1 MLLSVLSLSV
11 GLRFEVAAD
20 AGRQLNQQ
28 LQPASD
34 AADRFVQDLARMDR
48 AVRAFVASAN
58 PADEAAFLAAAEQSR
73 TSLNRVRELLADQP
87 EALTGKIASAGQ
99 DRDDWLAEVALPAIA
114 SARAGRTES
123 AVKLLL
129 SSTAAASFST
139 AEQSATDLENSIGEE
154 KTREVTSLS
163 HLIGKLVLALV
174 GSVVLLLAGLI
185 LSLALVRLW
194 VLRPLSDLQRQLRGV
209 AGEQEHETPIK
220 ASGPP
225 ELRAVG
231 HDAEHMRRELVSQID
246 EARAAREGLAQEGPV
261 VTAIR
266 AQLAGPTRV
275 VSSTAEVYGELH
287 PAAGVLAG
295 DWWDTCQLDSHR
307 IAIAVADISG
317 HGPAAG
323 IAGLRLKT
331 ALMTSLRQGTMASVD
346 FASLA
351 AMVGEDHARCAT
363 CAVIVLDR
371 SDRRI
376 TWVNAGHLPPLVVGP
391 GRSETLTATGP
402 LLSALGGRWDW
413 QSRPFGFD
421 DLVLLGTDGLTE
433 SHDRDGSELDEAGLK
448 KLAIRLVAT
457 GPTHPD
463 ELVPALITAVRH
475 RSADWRRDDATLVAA
490 RLQPNGTR
498 SQRR

>member
-1 MLLSVLSLSV
+1 
-11 GLRFEVAAD
+11 
-20 AGRQLNQQ
+20 
-28 LQPASD
+28 
-34 AADRFVQDLARMDR
+34 
-48 AVRAFVASAN
+48 
-58 PADEAAFLAAAEQSR
+58 AAFSTAAEQSR
-73 TSLNRVRELLADQP
+73 NNLDRVRELLADQP
-87 EALTGKIASAGQ
+87 DALVAKIASAGQ
-99 DRDDWLAEVALPAIA
+99 ARDRWLTDVAFPSVADT
-114 SARAGRTES
+114 RAGRTES
-123 AVKLLL
+123 AVELLL
-129 SSTAAASFST
+129 SPIAAASFSS

-154 KTREVTSLS
+154 KTSEFTLLS
-163 HLIGKLVLALV
+163 QLIGQLVLALV

-194 VLRPLSDLQRQLRGV
+194 VLRPLTGLQRQLRAV
-209 AGEQEHETPIK
+209 AGEREHETPIS

-231 HDAEHMRRELVSQID
+231 HDAEHMRRELVSQLD

-266 AQLAGPTRV
+266 AQLAGPAQV
-275 VSSTAEVYGELH
+275 ASSTAEVYGELH

-307 IAIAVADISG
+307 TAIAVADVSG

-331 ALMTSLRQGTMASVD
+331 ALMTSLRQGAMAGVD

-351 AMVGEDHARCAT
+351 AMVGEDRARCAT
-363 CAVIVLDR
+363 CAVVVLDR
-371 SDRRI
+371 ADRRI
-376 TWVNAGHLPPLVVGP
+376 TWANAGHLPPLVVGP
-391 GRSETLTATGP
+391 SRSEPLRATGP
-402 LLSALGGRWDW
+402 LLSALGGRWNW

-433 SHDRDGSELDEAGLK
+433 SHDRDGSELDDVGLK

-457 GPTHPD
+457 GPTHPG
-463 ELVPALITAVRH
+463 ELVPALISAVRH

-498 SQRR
+498 TGHL